1 MNMHKY
7 GYFESKIV
15 ISFEFLHILKNR
27 RSTLKLYIYKGYS
40 GQRGTLTSNPRLIDR

>member
-27 RSTLKLYIYKGYS
+27 RSTLKLYIYIKD
-40 GQRGTLTSNPRLIDR
+40 TVVNVVH